1 MECVLN
7 CGIQPTETL
16 DLAPAQHLVSVSM
29 RYGKDVIRV
38 DVKPT
43 ATIQGLKSLLYT
55 VRIFER
61 A

>member
-43 ATIQGLKSLLYT
+43 ATIQGLKSLLY
-55 VRIFER
+55 
-61 A
+61 